1 MIDYFEDGG
10 ELFDGHAIDRTDR
23 TSHAYKLGRCI
34 GALENIVRLIEDPI
48 RCTAGYAPEQ
58 IQELAQVVIT
68 ARNCLKAIGH
78 ELRS

>member
-10 ELFDGHAIDRTDR
+10 ELFDGRAVHHVDRQ
-23 TSHAYKLGRCI
+23 SYAYKLGRCM
-34 GALENIVRLIEDPI
+34 GALEHIVRLIEDPI
-48 RCTAGYAPEQ
+48 RCTAGYTPEQ